1 MDLLGLELS
10 WLLILP
16 QAPRLSPSYSYENSV
31 SINWVPAG
39 ELWRNGCIR
48 TIATQ
53 EAGYLLCSS
62 HPLTLFCSD
71 YFLPSSLPF
80 FLSSPLPY
88 SLLGI
93 EPRALCMQDQAC
105 GSLCHRTISP
115 ASPPHPP
122 FFGDRVSF
130 CIPDCSGTLYVDEYG
145 IDLLKILP
153 PSLLFTFN
161 FGTGSHWPQL
171 TGVILYPRNLW
182 SLCLGIQVVLPGP
195 VFFSF
200 LWSSLLGWT
209 ISIVNSRR

>member
-1 MDLLGLELS
+1 MSSWHPKKSEDGMDLLGLELS

-16 QAPRLSPSYSYENSV
+16 QALRLSPSYSYENSV

-93 EPRALCMQDQAC
+93 GPRALCMQDQAC

-115 ASPPHPP
+115 ASPPPP
-122 FFGDRVSF
+122 VFWRQG
-130 CIPDCSGTLYVDEYG
+130 L
-145 IDLLKILP
+145 
-153 PSLLFTFN
+153 
-161 FGTGSHWPQL
+161 
-171 TGVILYPRNLW
+171 ILYPWLFWN
-182 SLCLGIQVVLPGP
+182 SLCRWIRYWPSKDLASQP
-195 VFFSF
+195 SF
-200 LWSSLLGWT
+200 YF
-209 ISIVNSRR
+209 